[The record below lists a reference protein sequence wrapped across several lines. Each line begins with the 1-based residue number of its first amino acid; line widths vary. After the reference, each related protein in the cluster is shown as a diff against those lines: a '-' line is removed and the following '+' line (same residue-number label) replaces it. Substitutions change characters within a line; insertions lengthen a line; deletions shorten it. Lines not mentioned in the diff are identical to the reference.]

1 METAILNTTIVTAE
15 GDYRLRRID
24 VHDALEIIAAGSE
37 IRSYVGHEATRT
49 ALSRLLGV
57 ELGFSRDL
65 FAHAPGQNAICF
77 KLRGRLEN
85 GRELDEAELNRI
97 GYDLFVLTRTA

>member
-1 METAILNTTIVTAE
+1 MITAVLNTTIVTAE

-24 VHDALEIIAAGSE
+24 VGDALSILATGSG
-37 IRSYVGHEATRT
+37 IRSYVGHEATRV

-65 FAHAPGQNAICF
+65 FAQERGQPSASSSAAGW
-77 KLRGRLEN
+77 KTARD
-85 GRELDEAELNRI
+85 LDEAELNRI